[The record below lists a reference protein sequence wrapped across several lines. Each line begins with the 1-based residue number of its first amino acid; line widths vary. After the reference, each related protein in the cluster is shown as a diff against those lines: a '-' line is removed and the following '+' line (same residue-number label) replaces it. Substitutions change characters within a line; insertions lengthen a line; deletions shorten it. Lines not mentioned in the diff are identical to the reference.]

1 MLKRPCAGRRAA
13 AELMDVLMRRDP
25 AEVLLPHGH
34 PSLETSGRIIF
45 IVLVDAE
52 LSRQQSYHSHVD
64 LSSAPLTSEYVL
76 ALKRHTIKRF
86 IVEAI

>member
-1 MLKRPCAGRRAA
+1 MRPSYLHRRHNSRRQAA
-13 AELMDVLMRRDP
+13 AELRDVLMRRDP

-34 PSLETSGRIIF
+34 PSLETSGRITF

-64 LSSAPLTSEYVL
+64 LSSAPLTSD
-76 ALKRHTIKRF
+76 
-86 IVEAI
+86 

>member
-1 MLKRPCAGRRAA
+1 
-13 AELMDVLMRRDP
+13 MRRDP

-34 PSLETSGRIIF
+34 PSLETSGRITF

-64 LSSAPLTSEYVL
+64 LSSAPLTSEVTPQQEEVNINMMSENDVKQIHLVCTVHTVL
-76 ALKRHTIKRF
+76 
-86 IVEAI
+86 